1 MAGEKTWR
9 NFEEENL
16 GREKNEERRRAVMR
30 QEAAERRRRNVHLI
44 KYVATTIITV
54 ILTTIILTKS
64 TILIIT
70 VKNIAIPIILQA
82 CACHKGAIRLKF
94 AKASTLR
101 EAVTI
106 IDVVE
111 VKTTLMFIAFQAWHQ
126 VKKHPNIITT
136 NDIIGFI
143 MNVQRCH
150 HIKTTVFTRFD
161 MLAQSRVMENF
172 ERSLNI
178 GCIDLVLR
186 PVGHVCH
193 LDLCDASHWSF
204 LQLDIHKVHK

>member
-1 MAGEKTWR
+1 M
-9 NFEEENL
+9 
-16 GREKNEERRRAVMR
+16 
-30 QEAAERRRRNVHLI
+30 
-44 KYVATTIITV
+44 
-54 ILTTIILTKS
+54 
-64 TILIIT
+64 
-70 VKNIAIPIILQA
+70 
-82 CACHKGAIRLKF
+82 LKF
-94 AKASTLR
+94 AKAATLR
-101 EAVTI
+101 EALTI
-106 IDVVE
+106 SDVLE
-111 VKTTLMFIAFQAWHQ
+111 AKTTLIFISFQALSLQ
-126 VKKHPNIITT
+126 VKCHANIVTI

-143 MNVQRCH
+143 MNYQRCH
-150 HIKTTVFTRFD
+150 HIIIMTIVLIRFD